1 MALFQKSVL
10 ANHLN
15 SIIEKEILS
24 GWEKFQNYKSIS
36 ENIRTYKEEEFQYKF
51 LEMLFVD
58 CLGYKISD
66 VGDEK
71 RNLFTEVKNVS
82 DSKKAD
88 GAIKKDDEVIAVIE
102 LKSTKTKDFKK
113 IQEQAFGY
121 KVNQPKCK
129 YVITSNFEKLRFYI
143 NDATE
148 FEEFDLF
155 NLTQHDFKLLHVC
168 LHINNIFNDIPE
180 KLKTDSVFEEEN
192 ITKKL
197 YKDYSAFRKEVF
209 NSLVENNTEYDKL
222 LLFNKTQK
230 LLDRFLF
237 IFFAEDRN
245 LLPVNSISEIIKV
258 WENDRSFYGQRSL
271 YEVYKGYFKV
281 LNNGRPA
288 SEGRESI
295 FAYNGGLF
303 AEDEVLNSIKI
314 DDEILLRHTKNLSHY
329 DFESD
334 VSVNILGHIFEH
346 SLSEIEEIQNE
357 ISGLE
362 TGTSKRKKDGVFYT
376 PQYITKYIVEN
387 TLGKLCKEKK
397 IELDINEETY
407 APSTKRSRE
416 RIQILENYRNWLLG
430 LTICDPACGSGAF
443 LNQALSFL
451 IDEHKYIDELSA
463 LYNKDSLML
472 SDVKNSI
479 LENNLFG
486 VDINEESVEIAKLSL
501 WLRTAEKGRKL
512 TSLNN
517 NLKCGNSLI
526 DDPEVAPENAFNW
539 QNEFPDV
546 FSKGGFDVIIGNPP
560 YVDIKALDNDLVKA
574 LFEKYETTENRINL
588 YSIFIEKGYDI
599 LKKYGFLSFINPN
612 SILVNSSY
620 TKIRKMLLDDMTT
633 IIKLPDDVFE
643 DATVETIIFEF
654 RKESSVN
661 EVDTIVYKKDEKINY
676 LDDLRKKIIS
686 KSNWKQNDN
695 YNFNIYVNTEQFELL
710 QKIPKDSVDLGKIS
724 DFSLGIT
731 PYDKYRGHSQEL
743 IKSRGFHSD
752 TKESDIYKPLINGGN
767 IERYFVSDEI
777 KEYIK
782 YGKWLGA
789 PRDERFFNSP
799 RVLIRQI
806 VSGKPPRIYSA
817 YTDKSLYYT
826 QIGFGIIPNPDTV
839 SVKSLLALIN
849 SKLINFY
856 HKYSFLDLEKE
867 LFQKILIANC
877 KKFPISNKLLREPKL
892 FNQIIDKMIELKE
905 QENLLINGFIELL
918 KSKFLINKPSKKLQN
933 WNLLDFG
940 ILLKELKKLKLQLS
954 LEEEAKWLQYFK
966 SQKQKVDELKI
977 DIDKTE
983 REIDQMVYELY
994 GLTQKEIE
1002 IIENS

>member
-303 AEDEVLNSIKI
+303 AEDEVLNSIRI

-588 YSIFIEKGYDI
+588 YSIFIEKGYEI

-724 DFSLGIT
+724 DFTLGIT
-731 PYDKYRGHSQEL
+731 PYDKYKGHSQEL

>member
-1 MALFQKSVL
+1 MIDSFDQ
-10 ANHLN
+10 AN
-15 SIIEKEILS
+15 
-24 GWEKFQNYKSIS
+24 
-36 ENIRTYKEEEFQYKF
+36 
-51 LEMLFVD
+51 
-58 CLGYKISD
+58 
-66 VGDEK
+66 
-71 RNLFTEVKNVS
+71 
-82 DSKKAD
+82 
-88 GAIKKDDEVIAVIE
+88 
-102 LKSTKTKDFKK
+102 
-113 IQEQAFGY
+113 
-121 KVNQPKCK
+121 
-129 YVITSNFEKLRFYI
+129 
-143 NDATE
+143 
-148 FEEFDLF
+148 
-155 NLTQHDFKLLHVC
+155 
-168 LHINNIFNDIPE
+168 
-180 KLKTDSVFEEEN
+180 
-192 ITKKL
+192 
-197 YKDYSAFRKEVF
+197 
-209 NSLVENNTEYDKL
+209 
-222 LLFNKTQK
+222 
-230 LLDRFLF
+230 
-237 IFFAEDRN
+237 
-245 LLPVNSISEIIKV
+245 
-258 WENDRSFYGQRSL
+258 SFYRIWFDPYL
-271 YEVYKGYFKV
+271 
-281 LNNGRPA
+281 
-288 SEGRESI
+288 
-295 FAYNGGLF
+295 
-303 AEDEVLNSIKI
+303 
-314 DDEILLRHTKNLSHY
+314 
-329 DFESD
+329 
-334 VSVNILGHIFEH
+334 
-346 SLSEIEEIQNE
+346 
-357 ISGLE
+357 
-362 TGTSKRKKDGVFYT
+362 GTSKRKKDGVFYT

-588 YSIFIEKGYDI
+588 YSIFIEKGYEI

-724 DFSLGIT
+724 DFTLGIT
-731 PYDKYRGHSQEL
+731 PYDKYKGHSQEL

-752 TKESDIYKPLINGGN
+752 TKESDIYKPLISGGN

-782 YGKWLGA
+782 YGEWLGA

>member
-303 AEDEVLNSIKI
+303 AEDEVLNSIRI

-588 YSIFIEKGYDI
+588 YSIFIEKGYEI

-752 TKESDIYKPLINGGN
+752 TKESDIYKPLISGGN

-782 YGKWLGA
+782 YGEWLGA

>member
-15 SIIEKEILS
+15 SITEKEILS

-71 RNLFTEVKNVS
+71 RNLYTEVKNVS

-281 LNNGRPA
+281 LNNGRPP

-346 SLSEIEEIQNE
+346 SLTEIEEIQNE

-526 DDPEVAPENAFNW
+526 DDLEVAGNKAFSWEKGFPEVFA
-539 QNEFPDV
+539 
-546 FSKGGFDVIIGNPP
+546 KGGFDVVIGNPP
-560 YVDIKALDNDLVKA
+560 YVDMRSMLTADIKFFK
-574 LFEKYETTENRINL
+574 
-588 YSIFIEKGYDI
+588 
-599 LKKYGFLSFINPN
+599 KKYNTASNRLNLFGLFVEKSYNIMNNSSEYGMIIHRNLIRSNEYEKCRDLILNKTELN
-612 SILVNSSY
+612 SILSFKNGVFDAV
-620 TKIRKMLLDDMTT
+620 TGEMTT
-633 IIKLPDDVFE
+633 LTFSKKSIVNLKNEVAIYNFDKKIDNTITPSYINQDVFNNC
-643 DATVETIIFEF
+643 IGKRF
-654 RKESSVN
+654 N
-661 EVDTIVYKKDEKINY
+661 VYLTKSKAKILNK
-676 LDDLRKKIIS
+676 R
-686 KSNWKQNDN
+686 
-695 YNFNIYVNTEQFELL
+695 F
-710 QKIPKDSVDLGKIS
+710 KDSVPLGEISFTLQGIIAGDEKKYVSKIKLNDS
-724 DFSLGIT
+724 YEPILRGRDIDRYMSEKPYEFIYYVEGTKVLTRSRKRENFEFPEKILTQHVSGGIKAFFDENKRYYMQT
-731 PYDKYRGHSQEL
+731 
-743 IKSRGFHSD
+743 
-752 TKESDIYKPLINGGN
+752 INGTIIN
-767 IERYFVSDEI
+767 N
-777 KEYIK
+777 KN
-782 YGKWLGA
+782 
-789 PRDERFFNSP
+789 FNS
-799 RVLIRQI
+799 RYVL
-806 VSGKPPRIYSA
+806 A
-817 YTDKSLYYT
+817 
-826 QIGFGIIPNPDTV
+826 
-839 SVKSLLALIN
+839 ALN
-849 SKLINFY
+849 SKLIGFY
-856 HKYSFLDLEKE
+856 YDNVFNIGAEFTTAVAIHNLDL
-867 LFQKILIANC
+867 I
-877 KKFPISNKLLREPKL
+877 PIKNISLV
-892 FNQIIDKMIELKE
+892 NQ
-905 QENLLINGFIELL
+905 QPFIE
-918 KSKFLINKPSKKLQN
+918 KA
-933 WNLLDFG
+933 NLMQSLN
-940 ILLKELKKLKLQLS
+940 KELKKISDSFVQLLQSKFNIETKSKKIQNWHILEFGNFLKEFEKARKKSFKENETEYIELS
-954 LEEEAKWLQYFK
+954 LNEEDKWMQYFNE
-966 SQKQKVDELKI
+966 QKQKTTELKI
-977 DIDKTE
+977 EIDKTDK
-983 REIDQMVYELY
+983 EIDQMIYELY
-994 GLTQKEIE
+994 CLTNEEID
-1002 IIENS
+1002 IVENN

>member
-15 SIIEKEILS
+15 SITEKEILS

-588 YSIFIEKGYDI
+588 YSIFIEKGYEI

>member
-15 SIIEKEILS
+15 SITEKEILS

-314 DDEILLRHTKNLSHY
+314 DDKILLRHTKNLSHY

-346 SLSEIEEIQNE
+346 SLTEIEEIQNE
-357 ISGLE
+357 ISGIE

-387 TLGKLCKEKK
+387 SLGKLCNEKK

-407 APSTKRSRE
+407 APSSKRSRE

-451 IDEHKYIDELSA
+451 IEEHKYVDELSA
-463 LYNKDSLML
+463 KYNKDSLVL
-472 SDVKNSI
+472 SDVKSSI

-517 NLKCGNSLI
+517 NLKCGNSLV
-526 DDPEVAPENAFNW
+526 DDPEIEGDKAFDW
-539 QNEFPDV
+539 QNEFPKV
-546 FSKGGFDVIIGNPP
+546 FVNGGFDVVIGNPP
-560 YVDIKALDNDLVKA
+560 WVSLIGKHGQSIQKSTLEFLIKKYNGNTYMPN
-574 LFEKYETTENRINL
+574 LFEYFISLSHDITKTGGINSLIVPDRFGLNEVFKKLRKYLIDNSKIIEIIYKWDFPGIITDTMTYVFVKKKSNIDYKFKIRNRPFSSYVEFQKSEILNTESFDFKPFENKLTKDLLTKLLFNKTLKDYFKSTSGFGGKSKLITEN
-588 YSIFIEKGYDI
+588 
-599 LKKYGFLSFINPN
+599 
-612 SILVNSSY
+612 
-620 TKIRKMLLDDMTT
+620 
-633 IIKLPDDVFE
+633 
-643 DATVETIIFEF
+643 
-654 RKESSVN
+654 
-661 EVDTIVYKKDEKINY
+661 
-676 LDDLRKKIIS
+676 
-686 KSNWKQNDN
+686 
-695 YNFNIYVNTEQFELL
+695 
-710 QKIPKDSVDLGKIS
+710 KIS
-724 DFSLGIT
+724 DN
-731 PYDKYRGHSQEL
+731 Q
-743 IKSRGFHSD
+743 IKILKGRSID
-752 TKESDIYKPLINGGN
+752 
-767 IERYFVSDEI
+767 RYVI
-777 KEYIK
+777 K
-782 YGKWLGA
+782 
-789 PRDERFFNSP
+789 
-799 RVLIRQI
+799 
-806 VSGKPPRIYSA
+806 
-817 YTDKSLYYT
+817 KSLFFHFNDDNVT
-826 QIGFGIIPNPDTV
+826 GRTRD
-839 SVKSLLALIN
+839 KE
-849 SKLINFY
+849 KLGKKI
-856 HKYSFLDLEKE
+856 
-867 LFQKILIANC
+867 KILIRKTGNTIIATFDNSGI
-877 KKFPISNKLLREPKL
+877 FP
-892 FNQIIDKMIELKE
+892 E
-905 QENLLINGFIELL
+905 QSLYFIY
-918 KSKFLINKPSKKLQN
+918 
-933 WNLLDFG
+933 DF
-940 ILLKELKKLKLQLS
+940 KN
-954 LEEEAKWLQYFK
+954 EEEAKSILALFNSKLYSWIYIKCFVTNLDSTPQLK
-966 SQKQKVDELKI
+966 NVDLYKFPIKFFQNQELKSVV
-977 DIDKTE
+977 
-983 REIDQMVYELY
+983 EIVNSLLLNNKNLQTISSKFLKLLQSEFVIQKLNKKLENWYEFEWFEFEQELKKKKIILL
-994 GLTQKEIE
+994 GVQKDDWFDRFSRFKEDCQQLITQ
-1002 IIENS
+1002 IENSEKILNTMVYKLYDLNVEEINTVENN